1 MKYLNSPANRQL
13 IKHQRGNKAIKDNG
27 EQEWALQHFS
37 GEGRNTDGLNW
48 GRERGKK
55 SELWLHKA
63 PGLTSV
69 KLPIIRGRS
78 RQGGDM

>member
-1 MKYLNSPANRQL
+1 MLQTVK
-13 IKHQRGNKAIKDNG
+13 KKKKKDNG
-27 EQEWALQHFS
+27 EQEGVLQNCS
-37 GEGRNTDGLNW
+37 GEERNIDGLNW
-48 GRERGKK
+48 GREKGKK